1 MLKIDKVSPAVL
13 YKVRY
18 CLLIMAA
25 ILGLVGCQIGP
36 KAPTTMSF
44 RLSPFELASRL
55 GLNVTEETDRY
66 IEMKNEANRVLI
78 FIHDGGRVFVN
89 QTPIGSTGPVTR
101 LNGTLYLPE
110 ILESMIRSHL
120 RSTSYVA
127 PVTPKS
133 QWTPPKTKAAG
144 GLIVIDPGHGGDDPG
159 TTSYLGHYEKGI
171 NLRIANKVVAKL
183 KAKGFTVKMTRTSDT
198 TINRFER
205 AELTNR
211 IDPDLF
217 VSIHCN
223 SLPKSTMRG
232 YTVYTSRSASVN
244 SRMAAGLVED
254 AMTATGLPSRG
265 VQGGDYVVLV
275 NTNCPA
281 ILVECGCLSNPREAG
296 LLYDSSFQDKVA
308 TAIANGIEKAMA
320 RL

>member
-1 MLKIDKVSPAVL
+1 M
-13 YKVRY
+13 
-18 CLLIMAA
+18 
-25 ILGLVGCQIGP
+25 VGCQIGP

-44 RLSPFELASRL
+44 RLSPFELAGRL

-66 IEMKNEANRVLI
+66 IEMKNGTNRVLV

-110 ILESMIRSHL
+110 ILESMIRPHL
-120 RSTSYVA
+120 RSAYVA
-127 PVTPKS
+127 PTTPKS
-133 QWTPPKTKAAG
+133 QWTPSKTKAG
-144 GLIVIDPGHGGDDPG
+144 GLIVIDPGHGGRDPG
-159 TTSYLGHYEKGI
+159 ATSYLGHAEKGI

-183 KAKGFTVKMTRTSDT
+183 KAKGFNVKMTRSSDT
-198 TINRFER
+198 YIDRFER
-205 AELTNR
+205 AEVTNN
-211 IDPDLF
+211 IGPDLF

-223 SLPKSTMRG
+223 ALPKTVMRG
-232 YTVYTSRSASVN
+232 YTVYASRSASAN

-254 AMTATGLPSRG
+254 AMMATGLSSRG
-265 VQGGDYVVLV
+265 VQGGDFVVLV

-296 LLYDSSFQDKVA
+296 MLYDSSFQDNIA
-308 TAIANGIEKAMA
+308 AAIANGIEKAMA

>member
-25 ILGLVGCQIGP
+25 MLGLVGCQIGP

-44 RLSPFELASRL
+44 RLSPFELAGRL

-66 IEMKNEANRVLI
+66 IEMKNGTNRVLV

-101 LNGTLYLPE
+101 LNGMLYLPE
-110 ILESMIRSHL
+110 ILESMIRPHL
-120 RSTSYVA
+120 RSASYIT
-127 PVTPKS
+127 PTTPKS
-133 QWTPPKTKAAG
+133 QWIPPKSKPAG
-144 GLIVIDPGHGGDDPG
+144 GLIVIDAGHGGKDSG
-159 TTSYLGHYEKGI
+159 ATSYLGHYEKGI
-171 NLRIANKVVAKL
+171 NLRIANKVIAKL
-183 KAKGFTVKMTRTSDT
+183 KAKGFTVKMTRSSDT
-198 TINRFER
+198 YIDRFGR
-205 AELTNR
+205 AEVTNN
-211 IDPDLF
+211 IAPDLF

-223 SLPKSTMRG
+223 SLPKTAMRG
-232 YTVYTSRSASVN
+232 YTVYTSRSASAD

-254 AMTATGLPSRG
+254 AMMATGLPSRG
-265 VQGGDYVVLV
+265 VQGGDYIVLV
-275 NTNCPA
+275 NTSCPA
-281 ILVECGCLSNPREAG
+281 ILVECGCLSNPQEAG
-296 LLYDSSFQDKVA
+296 LLYDSGVQDRIA